1 MSWGYRRS
9 KRIAPGVRFNVGKR
23 GVGTSFGPRHAKL
36 SVNTS
41 GRRSL
46 YLSLFGFFFRKRLKP
61 PSAALRCAHG
71 GVPERSNGA
80 VLKAADRRKAVRGF
94 KSHPRR

>member
-9 KRIAPGVRFNVGKR
+9 KRIARGVRLNVGKR
-23 GVGTSFGPRHAKL
+23 GLGVSVGPRHAKV

-46 YLSLFGFFFRKRLKP
+46 YLSLLGFFFRKRL
-61 PSAALRCAHG
+61 
-71 GVPERSNGA
+71 
-80 VLKAADRRKAVRGF
+80 
-94 KSHPRR
+94 